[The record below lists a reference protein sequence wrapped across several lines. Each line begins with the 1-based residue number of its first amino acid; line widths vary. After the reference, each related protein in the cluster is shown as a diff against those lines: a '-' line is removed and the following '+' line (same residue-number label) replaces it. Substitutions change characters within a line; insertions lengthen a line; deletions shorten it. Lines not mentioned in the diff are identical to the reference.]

1 MAGSLF
7 VLLVLPDASPANS
20 KGGILGANYSPLRAP
35 GQGAFGRKGEIS
47 PASDAM
53 GFQPVTSAMAKNK
66 PVADSFANVLG
77 GSRP

>member
-35 GQGAFGRKGEIS
+35 GQGAFGRKGEIRTGPAGHPRQWDFS
-47 PASDAM
+47 P
-53 GFQPVTSAMAKNK
+53 
-66 PVADSFANVLG
+66 
-77 GSRP
+77 